1 MTGAGAAPRVGR
13 PCWQRK
19 TCEDIVKHMSTWSSS
34 VPLVKRAS
42 RLAMPIGSTSR
53 FTTSSQQSIALFANQ
68 LSTEALAAVLDSMIV
83 VGEDAGGQSVYM
95 KYTCATCGKKLPDR
109 RDMKRHCETHLDVTY
124 ICELCQKA
132 CKTRNALRQHYSAY
146 HKS

>member
-1 MTGAGAAPRVGR
+1 MFP
-13 PCWQRK
+13 
-19 TCEDIVKHMSTWSSS
+19 
-34 VPLVKRAS
+34 
-42 RLAMPIGSTSR
+42 
-53 FTTSSQQSIALFANQ
+53 NQ
-68 LSTEALAAVLDSMIV
+68 LSTEALATLLDSMIV

-124 ICELCQKA
+124 ICELCQKS